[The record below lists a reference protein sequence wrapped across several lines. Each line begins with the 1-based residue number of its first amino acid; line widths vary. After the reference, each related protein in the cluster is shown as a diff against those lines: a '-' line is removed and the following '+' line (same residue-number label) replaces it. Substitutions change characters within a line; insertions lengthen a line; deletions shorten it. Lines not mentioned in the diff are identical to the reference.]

1 MSKLRANGNRKPL
14 KGQVSRHMTGLTNE
28 EVQERIAQGQVNNN
42 ENPNTRTYKQIILE
56 NTLTFFNFLNLVLL
70 VLVLLVGSYKNSMF
84 VGIIFINTVIGIIQE
99 IRAKKTIDKLAI
111 LTESKTVVL
120 REGKKWKIST
130 EKLVVDDLIF
140 LKAGEQ
146 VPADAKILEGN
157 LEVNESLLTGE
168 ADNLPK
174 NQGDELFS
182 GSFVTAGQ
190 ACCQII
196 HVGSDN
202 YASRITSEAKEFKR
216 HNSELRNSLNA
227 ILKVISIIIVPLG
240 AMLFYKQYYFVGDS
254 IRDSVVNMVAAVL
267 GMIPEGLVLLTSVAL
282 TLGALKLA
290 QKKTLVQELYCI
302 ETLARV
308 DTLCLDKTGTIT
320 EGTMCVDSVESYPPV
335 YEEISDEASE
345 NKTESGERNND
356 GTKSSELTEG
366 SAASEASVVSAAEAI
381 AKEDGSSI
389 LLPQEESETGA
400 EKTRQE
406 DTAKIREI
414 EHIMGN
420 LLSVLKDQNATAD
433 ALRARFKVA
442 QDMELD
448 HVIPFSSDRKYSG
461 AAFKDAGTYLMG
473 AAQFLFPEGNPELME
488 YCGSF
493 AEEGLRVLVVAHSE
507 NVNEGTEIPEGLEP
521 VGLLLLTDVIR
532 AEAPDTLA
540 YFESQGVD
548 LKVISGDDPVTVS
561 AIAKRAGLKNAE
573 QYVDATTITTQE
585 EMDEAVATYSVFG
598 RVTPQQKQAMVKSLQ
613 AQKHT
618 VAMTG
623 DGVNDVLALK
633 EADCSIAMAEGSDAA
648 KNIANVVLLDS
659 NFAAMPEIVNQGR
672 RVVNNIRT
680 AASMFLI
687 KTIFSV
693 LLSLITI
700 FFGNAYPFEPI
711 QMSLI
716 SACAVGIPT
725 FLLAQ
730 ENNYEKID
738 HTFLRHVFMNAFP
751 AAVTITGCVFTVM
764 LVCQNVYHSNLMLN
778 TACVLVT
785 GWNYMAALKTVY
797 APLNRY
803 RKVIIYSMQVIFF
816 GAAVVLQN
824 LLTLG
829 SLEFGMIILVFLLMT
844 FSPIFIEVI
853 TDWLRNIYSRSLD
866 KGEQG
871 KFTIFIDKLR
881 K

>member
-1 MSKLRANGNRKPL
+1 
-14 KGQVSRHMTGLTNE
+14 MTGLTNE

-42 ENPNTRTYKQIILE
+42 ENPNTRTYKQIIME

-99 IRAKKTIDKLAI
+99 VRAKKTIDKLAI

-146 VPADAKILEGN
+146 VPADAKILEGS

-174 NQGDELFS
+174 NTGDELFS

-202 YASRITSEAKEFKR
+202 YASKITSEAKEFKR

-240 AMLFYKQYYFVGDS
+240 AMLFYKQYYFVGDN

-320 EGTMCVDSVESYPPV
+320 EGTMCVEAVESYPPV
-335 YEEISDEASE
+335 YDEISGEAAG
-345 NKTESGERNND
+345 NKTESGESKND
-356 GTKSSELTEG
+356 RTESSDLVEV
-366 SAASEASVVSAAEAI
+366 SAASEISAVSAAEAI

-389 LLPQEESETGA
+389 LSPREESEAGT
-400 EKTRQE
+400 ETYSQE
-406 DTAKIREI
+406 DPEKIREI

-433 ALRARFKVA
+433 ALRARFKVS

-461 AAFKDAGTYLMG
+461 AAFKDTGTYLMG
-473 AAQFLFPEGNPELME
+473 AVQFLFPEGNPELAE
-488 YCGSF
+488 YCSGF
-493 AEEGLRVLVVAHSE
+493 AKEGLRVLVVAHSE
-507 NVNEGTEIPEGLEP
+507 NVNEGTEIPAGLEP
-521 VGLLLLTDVIR
+521 IGLLLLTDVIR
-532 AEAPDTLA
+532 QEAPDTLA

-561 AIAKRAGLKNAE
+561 AIARRAGLKNAE

-585 EMDEAVATYSVFG
+585 QMDEAVATYSVFG

-700 FFGNAYPFEPI
+700 FFGDAYPFEPI

-751 AAVTITGCVFTVM
+751 AAVTITGCVFSVM
-764 LVCQNVYHSNLMLN
+764 LVCQNVYHSNAMLN

-797 APLNRY
+797 APLNTY

-844 FSPIFIEVI
+844 FSPILIDVI
-853 TDWLRNIYSRSLD
+853 TAWIRNIYSRSLD

-871 KFTIFIDKLR
+871 KFATFIDKLR

>member
-1 MSKLRANGNRKPL
+1 M
-14 KGQVSRHMTGLTNE
+14 
-28 EVQERIAQGQVNNN
+28 
-42 ENPNTRTYKQIILE
+42 
-56 NTLTFFNFLNLVLL
+56 
-70 VLVLLVGSYKNSMF
+70 
-84 VGIIFINTVIGIIQE
+84 
-99 IRAKKTIDKLAI
+99 
-111 LTESKTVVL
+111 
-120 REGKKWKIST
+120 
-130 EKLVVDDLIF
+130 
-140 LKAGEQ
+140 
-146 VPADAKILEGN
+146 
-157 LEVNESLLTGE
+157 
-168 ADNLPK
+168 
-174 NQGDELFS
+174 
-182 GSFVTAGQ
+182 
-190 ACCQII
+190 
-196 HVGSDN
+196 
-202 YASRITSEAKEFKR
+202 
-216 HNSELRNSLNA
+216 
-227 ILKVISIIIVPLG
+227 
-240 AMLFYKQYYFVGDS
+240 
-254 IRDSVVNMVAAVL
+254 
-267 GMIPEGLVLLTSVAL
+267 
-282 TLGALKLA
+282 
-290 QKKTLVQELYCI
+290 QELYCI

-320 EGTMCVDSVESYPPV
+320 EGTMCVEAVESYPPV
-335 YEEISDEASE
+335 YDEISGEAAG
-345 NKTESGERNND
+345 NKTESGESKND
-356 GTKSSELTEG
+356 RTESSDLVEV
-366 SAASEASVVSAAEAI
+366 SAASEISAVSAAEAI

-389 LLPQEESETGA
+389 LSPREESEAGT
-400 EKTRQE
+400 ETYSQE
-406 DTAKIREI
+406 DPEKIREI

-433 ALRARFKVA
+433 ALRARFKVS

-461 AAFKDAGTYLMG
+461 AAFKDTGTYLMG
-473 AAQFLFPEGNPELME
+473 AVQFLFPEGNPELAE
-488 YCGSF
+488 YCSGF
-493 AEEGLRVLVVAHSE
+493 AKEGLRVLVVAHSE
-507 NVNEGTEIPEGLEP
+507 NVNEGTEIPAGLEP
-521 VGLLLLTDVIR
+521 IGLLLLTDVIR
-532 AEAPDTLA
+532 QEAPDTLA

-561 AIAKRAGLKNAE
+561 AIARRAGLKNAE

-585 EMDEAVATYSVFG
+585 QMDEAVATYSVFG

-700 FFGNAYPFEPI
+700 FFGDAYPFEPI

-751 AAVTITGCVFTVM
+751 AAVTITGCVFSVM
-764 LVCQNVYHSNLMLN
+764 LVCQNVYHSNAMLN

-797 APLNRY
+797 APLNTY

-844 FSPIFIEVI
+844 FSPILIDVI
-853 TDWLRNIYSRSLD
+853 TAWIRNIYSRSLD

-871 KFTIFIDKLR
+871 KFATFIDKLR

>member
-1 MSKLRANGNRKPL
+1 
-14 KGQVSRHMTGLTNE
+14 MTGLTNE
-28 EVQERIAQGQVNNN
+28 QVQERIAEGKVNAN
-42 ENPNTRTYKQIILE
+42 ENPNTRTYKQIIME

-70 VLVLLVGSYKNSMF
+70 VMVLFVRSYKNSMF
-84 VGIIFINTVIGIIQE
+84 MGIILINTVIGIVQE

-120 REGKKWKIST
+120 REGKKWSIST
-130 EKLVVDDLIF
+130 EKLVIDDLIF
-140 LKAGEQ
+140 LKTGDQ
-146 VPADAKILEGN
+146 VPADVKVLEGGV
-157 LEVNESLLTGE
+157 EVNESLLTGE
-168 ADNLPK
+168 ADNLTK
-174 NQGDELFS
+174 NPGDELFS
-182 GSFVTAGQ
+182 GSFVTAGE
-190 ACCQII
+190 ACCQVI
-196 HVGSDN
+196 HVGKDN
-202 YASRITSEAKEFKR
+202 YASQITSEAKEFKR

-240 AMLFYKQYYFVGDS
+240 AMLFYKQYYFVGDN

-320 EGTMCVDSVESYPPV
+320 EGTMCVEAVESYPPV
-335 YEEISDEASE
+335 YDEISGEAAG
-345 NKTESGERNND
+345 NKTESGESKND
-356 GTKSSELTEG
+356 RTESSDLVEV
-366 SAASEASVVSAAEAI
+366 SAASEISAVSAAEAI

-389 LLPQEESETGA
+389 LSPREESEAGT
-400 EKTRQE
+400 ETYSQE
-406 DTAKIREI
+406 DPEKIREI

-433 ALRARFKVA
+433 ALRARFKVS

-461 AAFKDAGTYLMG
+461 AAFKDTGTYLMG
-473 AAQFLFPEGNPELME
+473 AVQFLFPEGNPELAE
-488 YCGSF
+488 YCSGF
-493 AEEGLRVLVVAHSE
+493 AKEGLRVLVVAHSE
-507 NVNEGTEIPEGLEP
+507 NVNEGTEIPAGLEP
-521 VGLLLLTDVIR
+521 IGLLLLTDVIR
-532 AEAPDTLA
+532 QEAPDTLA

-561 AIAKRAGLKNAE
+561 AIARRAGLKNAE

-585 EMDEAVATYSVFG
+585 QMDEAVVTYSVFG

-700 FFGNAYPFEPI
+700 FFGDAYPFEPI

-725 FLLAQ
+725 FLLTQ
-730 ENNYEKID
+730 ENNYNKID

-751 AAVTITGCVFTVM
+751 AAVTITGCVFTIM
-764 LVCQNVYHSNLMLN
+764 LVCQDVYHSNVMLN

-785 GWNYMAALKTVY
+785 GWNYMSALRTVY
-797 APLNRY
+797 SPLNTY
-803 RKVIIYSMQVIFF
+803 RKVIIYGMQFAFF
-816 GAAVVLQN
+816 ISAVVLQD

-829 SLEFGMIILVFLLMT
+829 SLEFGMIILVFVLMT
-844 FSPIFIEVI
+844 FSPILIETI
-853 TDWLRNIYSRSLD
+853 TEWIRRIYEKSLD
-866 KGEQG
+866 REDENKGFFARFLERVQ
-871 KFTIFIDKLR
+871 K
-881 K
+881 